1 MQADLF
7 PTAATSPADPLIGH
21 AVTLDPCDNCAAT
34 VAIIGPGRGPHLGEL
49 RCSSCNKHR
58 QWISRSSYAAIAKFV
73 AKIAGTF
80 GAPETIK
87 FIKDR
92 RSESHPCASGTTFS
106 DGRAISAAI
115 RSQHTRSLHAY
126 PAWSRRKRTDAEI
139 RRAYE
144 LAMAEKRAA
153 KFKSGPNE
161 PVPSNSLRAPRRGN
175 DPIGF

>member
-1 MQADLF
+1 MEKGMSLLSQDGAPAKHQAELF
-7 PTAATSPADPLIGH
+7 PETAPSDPLIGRT
-21 AVTLDPCDNCAAT
+21 VTMDGSCRACGSTTGL
-34 VAIIGPGRGPHLGEL
+34 IGPGQRPYLGEL
-49 RCSSCNKHR
+49 RCPSCNRRR
-58 QWISRSSYAAIAKFV
+58 QWISRSSYTAIS
-73 AKIAGTF
+73 
-80 GAPETIK
+80 

-106 DGRAISAAI
+106 DGRAISATI

-161 PVPSNSLRAPRRGN
+161 PVPFGGARKQ
-175 DPIGF
+175 